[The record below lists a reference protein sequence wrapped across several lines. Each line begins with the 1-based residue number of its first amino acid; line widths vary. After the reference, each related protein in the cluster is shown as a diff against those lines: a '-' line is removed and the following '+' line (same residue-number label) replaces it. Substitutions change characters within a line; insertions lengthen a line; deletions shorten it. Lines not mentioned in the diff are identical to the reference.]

1 MEIEVRDAA
10 PADLGRVVALLA
22 AQLQEHAIPI
32 APEALRYAAEGL
44 VGHAERGAVLLAW
57 AEGEPVAVAAMS
69 YSWTLEHGGPIA
81 WLDELYVVPEL
92 RCRGIGGRLL
102 LAAMERAR
110 TDGRIAMDLEV
121 ETSHV
126 RVEGLYARE
135 GFRPLDRRHWTRR
148 LDRGVPHLP
157 DEHYI

>member
-1 MEIEVRDAA
+1 MTTEADAIEIREAA
-10 PADLGRVVALLA
+10 AGDLPRVIALLA
-22 AQLQEHAIPI
+22 AQLEEHAIPI
-32 APEALRYAAEGL
+32 AREALIAAAEGL

-57 AEGEPVAVAAMS
+57 RGGQAVGVAAMS
-69 YSWTLEHGGPIA
+69 YTWTIEHGGPVA

-92 RCRGIGGRLL
+92 RGGGTGRRLL

-110 TDGRIAMDLEV
+110 ADGRVAMDLEV

-126 RVEGLYARE
+126 RVEALYARE

-148 LDRGVPHLP
+148 LD
-157 DEHYI
+157 